1 MTQEKPSETKSISSS
16 DLVRCDLRDRSKWPR
31 GPWDNEPEDRIAFVD
46 ADTNYHCLMLR
57 NHCGAWCGYVAIPK
71 AHRAAMNSG
80 LSYDDY
86 AVSVHGGLT
95 YADHCSGDPNS
106 GICHAVQHGEEDA
119 VIWLGFDT
127 AHSGDIAPGYTWSD
141 GVYRDK
147 QYVRQ
152 EVLSLA
158 KQLKALE

>member
-1 MTQEKPSETKSISSS
+1 MTQEKPSETKSTPSS
-16 DLVRCDLRDRSKWPR
+16 DLVLCNLRDRSLWGR

-46 ADTNYHCLMLR
+46 ADTGYHCLMLR
-57 NHCGAWCGYVAIPK
+57 NDNGAWCGYVAIPK
-71 AHRAAMNSG
+71 THRAAVNSG
-80 LSYDDY
+80 LNYEDY
-86 AVSVHGGLT
+86 AVTVHGSLT
-95 YADHCSGDPNS
+95 YADHCTGDPKR
-106 GICHAVQHGEEDA
+106 GICHAVPHGEEDA

-127 AHSGDIAPGYTWSD
+127 AHGYDVVPGYAWSD